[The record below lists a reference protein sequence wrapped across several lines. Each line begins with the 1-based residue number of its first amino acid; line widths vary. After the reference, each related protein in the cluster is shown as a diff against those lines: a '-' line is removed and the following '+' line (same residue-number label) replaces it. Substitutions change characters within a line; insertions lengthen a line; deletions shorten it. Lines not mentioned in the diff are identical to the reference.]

1 MSEATDSHDVEV
13 KASDRYEL
21 SDLFGEESQNTQDFL
36 KATGVVILFVLLVLA
51 LSIPFTL

>member
-1 MSEATDSHDVEV
+1 MSESTDSHDVEV

-21 SDLFGEESQNTQDFL
+21 SALFGEESQNTQDFL